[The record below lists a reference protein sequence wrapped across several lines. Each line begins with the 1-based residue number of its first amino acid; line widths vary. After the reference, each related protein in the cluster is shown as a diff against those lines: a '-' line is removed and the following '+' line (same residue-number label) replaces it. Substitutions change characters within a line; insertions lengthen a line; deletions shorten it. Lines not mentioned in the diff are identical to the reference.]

1 MRRFEQELMVPL
13 EDIEFALIGMPEL
26 PWADFLLNPRRLRGS
41 DFLMRWSQGQW
52 SEHRIVEAINAT
64 DAFFALPYGPSSVA
78 PSDDV
83 RAFELYFER
92 LEAAG
97 LGALKRPDLLV
108 FQRSDEGIVKEAVAG
123 MGGEAELPFLRED
136 VPAMRVLLRH
146 AVMAI
151 ECENSLWVAKMMP
164 DYERQM
170 KPMRRLGGALGLR
183 KGAVLPTVIIKEED
197 REPLRA
203 WQAGAGVP
211 IHVWQVFY
219 DMAFG
224 VALDEAERLFHTGLI
239 EATQQTFQAPGGP
252 TTSKPI
258 YKIFH
263 HYTYRVGA
271 STEEPG
277 LVAAHLVDKNGHVL
291 PYVRFNGGA
300 LRLDAAAAAILS
312 EAAEA
317 RSESP

>member
-1 MRRFEQELMVPL
+1 MVSL
-13 EDIEFALIGMPEL
+13 DDIEFALRGMSEL

-52 SEHRIVEAINAT
+52 SECRIVEAINAT
-64 DAFFALPYGPSSVA
+64 TTFIALPYGPSSVA

-97 LGALKRPDLLV
+97 LGALKRPDLLI
-108 FQRSDEGIVKEAVAG
+108 FRKSEEGIVKQAVTG
-123 MGGEAELPFLRED
+123 IGGEAQLPFIRED
-136 VPAMRVLLRH
+136 VPAMQVLLRH
-146 AVMAI
+146 AVMAV

-164 DYERQM
+164 DYDRPM

-197 REPLRA
+197 RQPLMA
-203 WQAGAGVP
+203 WQDQAGVP
-211 IHVWQVFY
+211 IHIWQVFY

-224 VALDEAERLFHTGLI
+224 VALDEAERLFQTGAI
-239 EATQQTFQAPGGP
+239 EATEQTYQAPGGP
-252 TTSKPI
+252 TTSKAI

-263 HYTYRVGA
+263 HYTYCVGE
-271 STEEPG
+271 STEQPT
-277 LVAAHLVDKNGHVL
+277 LIAAHILDKNGHML
-291 PYVRFNGGA
+291 PYVRFEGGC
-300 LRLDAAAAAILS
+300 LRLDAAAMAVLATAAK
-312 EAAEA
+312 A
-317 RSESP
+317 RSGLA